1 VRNPHDFKLHQL
13 INIGALYP
21 ARPTDTLASLAY
33 RFRTTAETLMVPRP
47 LPPAPRAVTA
57 RGAHKA
63 LHDAGPFA
71 SPPSP
76 LPPVSPTRPDTV
88 LPRIAPSPPV
98 VPAA

>member
-33 RFRTTAETLMVPRP
+33 RFRTTAETLMVPPP

-57 RGAHKA
+57 HTKPLAT
-63 LHDAGPFA
+63 LTP
-71 SPPSP
+71 SPPP
-76 LPPVSPTRPDTV
+76 LPPSLSSPIRVPIPY
-88 LPRIAPSPPV
+88 PRA
-98 VPAA
+98 